1 MSLGL
6 LGALIAAGLIGP
18 LLRSSRVFSL
28 PIAVGEIFVGAV
40 LGTSGLGVVPVDDPS
55 LRTFATIGFVLL
67 MLTAGSHID
76 YRSVTKK
83 ANVAKSVLILVLNFL
98 CAVVLGYGIGH
109 MAHFN
114 NWKLLAIIA
123 FSSSAAF
130 VVPLVAQMDPTESL
144 VVLLTQ
150 VTIADTVAFL
160 LLPFVTERTG
170 HLKTALGA
178 GAIFAVA
185 FILYLILREIN
196 SRGWIGRL
204 HEASKKDQLALEL
217 RISLSLVLLLAALA
231 LRVHA
236 STMMAGFSL
245 GIVLAAIGVP
255 HRLARQLF
263 AVSEGLF
270 SPLYFIWLG
279 ASIDIRSALHH
290 RDALVL
296 TLLLCS
302 ISVLSH
308 LPALIFGAPLKNVF
322 LATAQ
327 LGIPAA
333 AVTLASANGMMNPG
347 TAGAI
352 MLSALG
358 TLVLSSLFLHS
369 PGEVVPE

>member
-6 LGALIAAGLIGP
+6 LGALIAAGLLGP
-18 LLRSSRVFSL
+18 IFRSSRVFSV
-28 PIAVGEIFVGAV
+28 PIAVGEIFVGIV
-40 LGTSGLGVVPVDDPS
+40 LGKSWLGVVPVDDPT
-55 LRTFATIGFVLL
+55 LRILATIGFALL

-76 YRSVTKK
+76 YRAITKKMVVTK
-83 ANVAKSVLILVLNFL
+83 SLLILMLNLL
-98 CAVVLGYGIGH
+98 CASALGYGIGH
-109 MAHFN
+109 IVHFN
-114 NWKLLAIIA
+114 NWKLLSIIA

-130 VVPLVAQMDPTESL
+130 VVPLVAQMDSSESL
-144 VVLLTQ
+144 VVLVAQ
-150 VTIADTVAFL
+150 VTIADTVAFM
-160 LLPFVTERTG
+160 LLPFVTEKSG
-170 HLKTALGA
+170 HVKAALGS
-178 GAIFAVA
+178 GAILAVA

-196 SRGWIGRL
+196 SRGWIVRM

-231 LRVHA
+231 LRLHA
-236 STMMAGFSL
+236 STLVAGFSL

-296 TLLLCS
+296 TLLLFL
-302 ISVLSH
+302 ISFLSH
-308 LPALIFGAPLKNVF
+308 MPALFFGASPRNVF

-333 AVTLASANGMMNPG
+333 AVTLASANGMMDPG

-369 PGEVVPE
+369 PRKVVQE

>member
-1 MSLGL
+1 M
-6 LGALIAAGLIGP
+6 
-18 LLRSSRVFSL
+18 
-28 PIAVGEIFVGAV
+28 PIAVGEIFVGIV
-40 LGTSGLGVVPVDDPS
+40 LGKSWLGVVPVEDPT
-55 LRTFATIGFVLL
+55 LRILATIGFALL

-76 YRSVTKK
+76 YRSITKK
-83 ANVAKSVLILVLNFL
+83 AVLTKSILILVLNFL
-98 CAVVLGYGIGH
+98 CAAALGFGISH
-109 MAHFN
+109 IAHFN
-114 NWKLLAIIA
+114 NWKLLTIIA

-130 VVPLVAQMDPTESL
+130 VVPLVAQMDSSESL
-144 VVLLTQ
+144 VVLVAQ

-160 LLPFVTERTG
+160 LLPFVTEKTG
-170 HLKTALGA
+170 HLKAALGT
-178 GAIFAVA
+178 GVILAVA

-196 SRGWIGRL
+196 SRGWIGRM

-231 LRVHA
+231 LRLHV
-236 STMMAGFSL
+236 STLVAGFTL

-255 HRLARQLF
+255 RRLARQLF

-279 ASIDIRSALHH
+279 ASIDIRSAIHH
-290 RDALVL
+290 RDALIL
-296 TLLLCS
+296 TILLFL
-302 ISVLSH
+302 ISFLSH

-333 AVTLASANGMMNPG
+333 AITLTTANGMMDPG

-352 MLSALG
+352 MLSAVG

-369 PGEVVPE
+369 SREVVPE

>member
-1 MSLGL
+1 MGL
-6 LGALIAAGLIGP
+6 LGALIAAGLAGP
-18 LLRSSRVFSL
+18 LFRASKLLSIPV
-28 PIAVGEIFVGAV
+28 AVGEIFVGII
-40 LGTSGLGVVPVDDPS
+40 LGKSWLGVLPVDDP
-55 LRTFATIGFVLL
+55 TFRLLASIGFVLL

-76 YRSVTKK
+76 YRLITKTVVLRK
-83 ANVAKSVLILVLNFL
+83 ALLILALNFL
-98 CAVVLGYGIGH
+98 CAAALGFGISH
-109 MAHFN
+109 IVHFN
-114 NWKLLAIIA
+114 NWRLLTIIA

-130 VVPLVAQMDPTESL
+130 VVPIVALMDSSESL
-144 VVLLTQ
+144 VVLLAQ

-160 LLPFVTERTG
+160 MLPFVTEKTG
-170 HLKTALGA
+170 HVRVALGLV
-178 GAIFAVA
+178 AILAVA
-185 FILYLILREIN
+185 FILYLILREVN
-196 SRGWIGRL
+196 SRGWIGRM
-204 HEASKKDQLALEL
+204 HEASKRNQLALEL

-231 LRVHA
+231 LRLHA
-236 STMMAGFSL
+236 STMVAGFSL

-255 HRLARQLF
+255 RRLARQLF

-290 RDALVL
+290 RDAIIL
-296 TLLLCS
+296 TVLLCL
-302 ISVLSH
+302 ISLLSH
-308 LPALIFGAPLKNVF
+308 LPALIFRAPIENIF

-333 AVTLASANGMMNPG
+333 AITLASANGMLDPG

-369 PGEVVPE
+369 PREMAPE